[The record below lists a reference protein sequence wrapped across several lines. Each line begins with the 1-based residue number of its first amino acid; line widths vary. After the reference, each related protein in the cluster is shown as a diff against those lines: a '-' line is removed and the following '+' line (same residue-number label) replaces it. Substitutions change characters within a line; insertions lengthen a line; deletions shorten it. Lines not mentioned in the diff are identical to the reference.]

1 VEVKKRSKN
10 VVVRIN
16 KGNPMS
22 KKMIDP
28 KKHANYGFNG
38 CSACDAK
45 CCSSNI
51 VFASLYDIDKATEYF
66 PVLFYVRD
74 GLISPVYFFYYGEKE
89 GQKCPYLSNSLCT
102 IYETR
107 PYACRS
113 YPFSFEKS
121 HAYYDDGCPQ
131 IAPLEP
137 SGMSLFEKNKINTD
151 IMKNFVSN
159 AFHDQKEKNNNDSG
173 AFVKFCLDSN
183 FLVSYKDFYASSPL
197 HQNFKP
203 SLLDQ
208 LYILHPQ
215 RIGVMRMKN
224 KEIFKDTP
232 EYLDYIVSI
241 IKSQSNI
248 EKLHS
253 LL

>member
-1 VEVKKRSKN
+1 VAKKSFDQKR
-10 VVVRIN
+10 
-16 KGNPMS
+16 
-22 KKMIDP
+22 
-28 KKHANYGFNG
+28 HAKFAFNG

-51 VFASLYDIDKATEYF
+51 VFASLYDIDMATAYF

-74 GLISPVYFFYYGEKE
+74 QQISPVYFFYYGETL

-113 YPFSFEKS
+113 YPFSFEGD
-121 HAYYDDGCPQ
+121 HLYYDDGCPQ
-131 IAPLEP
+131 IAPLEAG
-137 SGMSLFEKNKINTD
+137 GMNLFINNKINPD
-151 IMKNFVSN
+151 IKSNFVSDE
-159 AFHDQKEKNNNDSG
+159 FHDQKEKNSDDTG

-203 SLLDQ
+203 SLIDQ

-215 RIGVMRMKN
+215 RIGVMRMRN
-224 KEIFKDTP
+224 KEIFKDHP
-232 EYLDYIVSI
+232 EYLEYIVSI
-241 IKSQSNI
+241 IKSQTNI
-248 EKLHS
+248 EKLHTFI
-253 LL
+253 

>member
-1 VEVKKRSKN
+1 MAKKT
-10 VVVRIN
+10 
-16 KGNPMS
+16 
-22 KKMIDP
+22 IDP
-28 KKHANYGFNG
+28 KKHAHFGFNG

-51 VFASLYDIDKATEYF
+51 VFASLYDIDKVTEYF
-66 PVLFYVRD
+66 PILFYVRN
-74 GLISPVYFFYYGEKE
+74 GQISPVYFFYYGEKE

-113 YPFSFEKS
+113 YPFSFEHS
-121 HAYYDDGCPQ
+121 RAYYDDGCPQ

-137 SGMSLFEKNKINTD
+137 AGMSLYVKGKINTG
-151 IMKNFVSN
+151 IIENFVSDT
-159 AFHDQKEKNNNDSG
+159 FYDQKEKNNDNSE
-173 AFVKFCLDSN
+173 AFVKFCLNSN
-183 FLVSYKDFYASSPL
+183 FLVSYKDFYISSPL

-224 KEIFKDTP
+224 KEIFKDSP

-248 EKLHS
+248 EKLYK